1 MKTKVSIILVCL
13 IWMASSMYATVYNG
27 VCGNELSWR
36 LDTND
41 SIVVITGRGEMSNFQ
56 FDEDK
61 RPYVKSVV
69 FPEGITRISPR
80 SFEYCYNLQSVTLP
94 DNVMSIGFYAFR
106 KCTGLKEFHMG
117 KNVRTIELNAF
128 RDCTS
133 LQRLVL
139 SDSLE
144 TIGVHAFDGCGAITD
159 TVVFPESL
167 VSLGDNAFAGA
178 SGPNAV
184 AVWKARHCKSGAKPM
199 SHFTKVIFGEN
210 VEYIG
215 TYLFSNAPLDT
226 VVLPNGVDTIEQR
239 AFYKCSLKYIELP
252 QSLKYI
258 GYSAFDG
265 AASLTSLTVPE
276 NVSNIPST
284 MCYGCSSLKSVTLPE
299 GITTIENYA
308 FYQCKSLSNINI
320 PQSVQSIGDHA
331 FASCSSLISVSIP
344 EGITGISD
352 YAFASCSSL
361 TSVSIPAGITGI
373 SDYAFNLCISLKE
386 VHFPNSLTS
395 IGEGAFQDCA
405 IDSLD
410 FPASLVSIGEDAFSR
425 LLNLKEL
432 FIPDE
437 VRQIKSGAFEGCT
450 ALQKVTFGR
459 KVSMI
464 DTDAFKGDNRLT
476 ELTCNAVVPPLA
488 QSSTFSGVPD
498 TATLIVPSQSIEE
511 YAADEVWGR
520 FRIQQNQEPGHV
532 TTETT
537 ETAVNFTWPSVEGA
551 SYYTLIIWANEER
564 TEKICTLT
572 FNSMGQLIEIDFS
585 RHAPARRAMNTADT
599 FSFRYNGLD
608 ENTDYWFTMTASDEN
623 DTELFNASGSFATL
637 GANSPTNI
645 DDVQRDDVQC
655 TKFLRNG
662 QLYLMYQGRMY
673 DIQGNRIK

>member
-1 MKTKVSIILVCL
+1 MEKKNYFCL
-13 IWMASSMYATVYNG
+13 LFVAFLLLKGTCAYATVYSG
-27 VCGNELSWR
+27 VCGTELSWR

-69 FPEGITRISPR
+69 FPKGTTRISPR

-94 DNVMSIGFYAFR
+94 DSVQSIGFYAFR
-106 KCTGLKEFHMG
+106 ECTGLKEFHMG

-215 TYLFSNAPLDT
+215 SYLFCSAPLDT
-226 VVLPNGVDTIEQR
+226 VILPNGVDTIEHY

-258 GYSAFDG
+258 GEVAFYG
-265 AASLTSLTVPE
+265 AASLTSLIVPE
-276 NVSNIPST
+276 NVSNIPSS
-284 MCYGCSSLKSVTLPE
+284 MCSDCSSLKSVTLPE
-299 GITTIENYA
+299 GIKAIENYA
-308 FYQCKSLSNINI
+308 FYHCKSLSNINI
-320 PQSVQSIGDHA
+320 PQSVQSIGDLA
-331 FASCSSLISVSIP
+331 FAGCSSLTSVSIP

-352 YAFASCSSL
+352 CAFSL
-361 TSVSIPAGITGI
+361 C
-373 SDYAFNLCISLKE
+373 LSLKE
-386 VHFPNSLTS
+386 VHFPKSLTS

-405 IDSLD
+405 IDSLN
-410 FPASLVSIGEDAFSR
+410 FPASLVSIGENAFSR

-437 VRQIKSGAFEGCT
+437 VRQIKSGAFEGCR

-464 DTDAFKGDNRLT
+464 DTDAFKGNNRLT
-476 ELTCNAVVPPLA
+476 EITCNAVVPPLA

-511 YAADEVWGR
+511 YTADEVWGR
-520 FRIQQNQEPGHV
+520 FRIQQNQESGHV

-585 RHAPARRAMNTADT
+585 RHAPARRAMNTAAS
-599 FSFRYNGLD
+599 FSFRYNGLS
-608 ENTDYWFTMTASDEN
+608 EGTDYWFTITASDEN

-645 DDVQRDDVQC
+645 DEIQSDDVPC
-655 TKFLRNG
+655 TKVLRNG
-662 QLYLMYQGRMY
+662 QIIIRRNDAEYT
-673 DIQGNRIK
+673 IQGNQLK

>member
-13 IWMASSMYATVYNG
+13 TMMANSLYATVYNG

-94 DNVMSIGFYAFR
+94 DSVMSIGFYAFR

-144 TIGVHAFDGCGAITD
+144 TIGVHAFDGCSAITD

-184 AVWKARHCKSGAKPM
+184 AVWKARHCKSGGRPM

-239 AFYKCSLKYIELP
+239 AFYGCSLRHIELP

-258 GYSAFDG
+258 GPSAFDG
-265 AASLTSLTVPE
+265 ATSLASLTIPE

-299 GITTIENYA
+299 GIKAIENFA
-308 FYQCKSLSNINI
+308 FANCNSLSNINI
-320 PQSVQSIGDHA
+320 PQSVQSIGI
-331 FASCSSLISVSIP
+331 ASFDNCNTLTTVTIP

-352 YAFASCSSL
+352 FAFRQCS
-361 TSVSIPAGITGI
+361 
-373 SDYAFNLCISLKE
+373 SLKE
-386 VHFPNSLTS
+386 VHFPKSLTS

-410 FPASLVSIGEDAFSR
+410 FPASLLSIGKDAFSR

-437 VRQIKSGAFEGCT
+437 VRQIKTGAFEGCT
-450 ALQKVTFGR
+450 ALQNVTFGR

-476 ELTCNAVVPPLA
+476 EITCNAVVPPLA
-488 QSSTFSGVPD
+488 QSSAFSGVPD

-520 FRIQQNQEPGHV
+520 FRIQQNQGLDHV
-532 TTETT
+532 TAETT

-572 FNSMGQLIEIDFS
+572 FNSMGQLVEIDFS
-585 RHAPARRAMNTADT
+585 KHAPVRRAMNTAAS
-599 FSFRYNGLD
+599 FSFRYNGLS
-608 ENTDYWFTMTASDEN
+608 EGTDYWFTMTASDEN

-645 DDVQRDDVQC
+645 DDVHRDDAQC
-655 TKFLRNG
+655 TKVLRNG
-662 QLYLMYQGRMY
+662 QIIIRRCDAEYT
-673 DIQGNRIK
+673 IQGNQIK

>member
-13 IWMASSMYATVYNG
+13 TMMANSLYATVYNG

-69 FPEGITRISPR
+69 FPKGITRISPR

-94 DNVMSIGFYAFR
+94 DSVMSIGFYAFR

-144 TIGVHAFDGCGAITD
+144 TIGVHAFDGCSAITD

-184 AVWKARHCKSGAKPM
+184 AVWKARHCKSGARPM

-239 AFYKCSLKYIELP
+239 AFYGCSLKYIELP

-258 GYSAFDG
+258 GPSAFDG
-265 AASLTSLTVPE
+265 ATSLASLTIPE

-299 GITTIENYA
+299 GIKAIENFA
-308 FYQCKSLSNINI
+308 FANCNSLSNINI
-320 PQSVQSIGDHA
+320 PQSVQSIGI
-331 FASCSSLISVSIP
+331 ASFDNCNTLTTVTIP

-352 YAFASCSSL
+352 FAFRQCS
-361 TSVSIPAGITGI
+361 
-373 SDYAFNLCISLKE
+373 SLKE
-386 VHFPNSLTS
+386 VHFPKSLTS
-395 IGEGAFQDCA
+395 IGEGAFQNCA

-410 FPASLVSIGEDAFSR
+410 FPASLLSIGKDAFSR

-437 VRQIKSGAFEGCT
+437 VRQIKTGAFEGCT
-450 ALQKVTFGR
+450 ALQNVTFGR

-476 ELTCNAVVPPLA
+476 EITCNAVVPPLA

-520 FRIQQNQEPGHV
+520 FRIQQNQGLDHV
-532 TTETT
+532 TAETT

-572 FNSMGQLIEIDFS
+572 FNSMGQLVEIDFS
-585 RHAPARRAMNTADT
+585 KHAPVRRAMNTAAS

-662 QLYLMYQGRMY
+662 QIIIRRCDAEYT
-673 DIQGNRIK
+673 IQGNKIK

>member
-1 MKTKVSIILVCL
+1 MKKKNVFCLLFVAILLLKGTC
-13 IWMASSMYATVYNG
+13 MYATVYNG
-27 VCGNELSWR
+27 VCGTELSWR

-94 DNVMSIGFYAFR
+94 DSVMSIGFYAFR

-117 KNVRTIELNAF
+117 KNVRTVELNAF
-128 RDCTS
+128 LDCTS
-133 LQRLVL
+133 LQHLVL

-144 TIGVHAFDGCGAITD
+144 TIGVHAFDGCSAITD

-184 AVWKARHCKSGAKPM
+184 AVWKAKHCISGAKPM
-199 SHFTKVIFGEN
+199 SHFTKVVFGVN

-215 TYLFSNAPLDT
+215 SHLFCSAPLDT
-226 VVLPNGVDTIEQR
+226 VVLPNGVDTIEHR
-239 AFYKCSLKYIELP
+239 AFYGCSLRYIELP

-258 GYSAFDG
+258 GPSAFDG
-265 AASLTSLTVPE
+265 ATSLTSLTVPE
-276 NVSNIPST
+276 NMSNIPNAL
-284 MCYGCSSLKSVTLPE
+284 CYGCSSLKSVTLPE
-299 GITTIENYA
+299 GIEAIENYA
-308 FYQCKSLSNINI
+308 FANCKSLSNINI
-320 PQSVQSIGDHA
+320 PQSVQSIGGNA
-331 FASCSSLISVSIP
+331 FSDCSSLTSISIP
-344 EGITGISD
+344 EGITRISGF
-352 YAFASCSSL
+352 AFSLCS
-361 TSVSIPAGITGI
+361 
-373 SDYAFNLCISLKE
+373 SLKE
-386 VHFPNSLTS
+386 VHFPKSLTS
-395 IGEGAFQDCA
+395 IEERAFQGCA
-405 IDSLD
+405 MDSLD

-476 ELTCNAVVPPLA
+476 EITCNAVVPPLA

-520 FRIQQNQEPGHV
+520 FRIQQNQGLDHV

-572 FNSMGQLIEIDFS
+572 FNSMGQLVEIDFS
-585 RHAPARRAMNTADT
+585 KHAPARRAMNTAAS
-599 FSFRYNGLD
+599 FSFRYNGLS
-608 ENTDYWFTMTASDEN
+608 EGTDYWFTITASDAN
-623 DTELFNASGSFATL
+623 DTELFYASGSFATL
-637 GANSPTNI
+637 GANTPTGI
-645 DDVQRDDVQC
+645 DDVQRDDAQC
-655 TKFLRNG
+655 TKVLRDG
-662 QLYLMYQGRMY
+662 QIYLIYEGRMY
-673 DIQGNRIK
+673 DIQGNHLK

>member
-69 FPEGITRISPR
+69 FPKGITRISPR

-94 DNVMSIGFYAFR
+94 DSVMSIGFYAFR

-144 TIGVHAFDGCGAITD
+144 TIGVHAFDGCSAITD

-184 AVWKARHCKSGAKPM
+184 AVWKARHCKSGGRPM

-239 AFYKCSLKYIELP
+239 AFYGCSLKYIELP

-258 GYSAFDG
+258 GPSAFDG
-265 AASLTSLTVPE
+265 ATSLASLTIPE

-299 GITTIENYA
+299 GIKAIENFA
-308 FYQCKSLSNINI
+308 FANCNSLSNINI
-320 PQSVQSIGDHA
+320 PQSVQSIGI
-331 FASCSSLISVSIP
+331 ASFDNCNTLTTVTIP

-352 YAFASCSSL
+352 FAFRQCS
-361 TSVSIPAGITGI
+361 
-373 SDYAFNLCISLKE
+373 SLKE
-386 VHFPNSLTS
+386 VHFPKSLTS

-410 FPASLVSIGEDAFSR
+410 FPASLLSIGKDAFSR

-437 VRQIKSGAFEGCT
+437 VRQIKTGAFEGCT
-450 ALQKVTFGR
+450 ALQNVTFGR

-476 ELTCNAVVPPLA
+476 EITCNAVVPPLA

-520 FRIQQNQEPGHV
+520 FRIQQNQGLDHV
-532 TTETT
+532 TAETT

-572 FNSMGQLIEIDFS
+572 FNSMGQLVEIDFS
-585 RHAPARRAMNTADT
+585 KHAPVRRAMNTAGT

-637 GANSPTNI
+637 GANTPTGI

-655 TKFLRNG
+655 IKVLRNG
-662 QLYLMYQGRMY
+662 QIIIRRCDAEYT
-673 DIQGNRIK
+673 IQGNQLK

>member
-13 IWMASSMYATVYNG
+13 TMMASSMYATVYNG

-69 FPEGITRISPR
+69 FPKGITRISPR

-94 DNVMSIGFYAFR
+94 DSVMSIGFYAFR

-144 TIGVHAFDGCGAITD
+144 TIGVHAFDGCSAITD

-184 AVWKARHCKSGAKPM
+184 AVWKARHCKSGARPM

-215 TYLFSNAPLDT
+215 SYLFSNAPLDT

-239 AFYKCSLKYIELP
+239 AFYGCSLRHIELP

-258 GYSAFDG
+258 GPSAFDG

-284 MCYGCSSLKSVTLPE
+284 MCYGCSSLRSVTLPE
-299 GITTIENYA
+299 GIKAIENFA
-308 FYQCKSLSNINI
+308 FSNCNSLLNINI
-320 PQSVQSIGDHA
+320 PQSMQSIGSAA
-331 FASCSSLISVSIP
+331 FDNCRSLTSVTIP

-352 YAFASCSSL
+352 FAFRQCS
-361 TSVSIPAGITGI
+361 
-373 SDYAFNLCISLKE
+373 SLKE
-386 VHFPNSLTS
+386 VYFPKSLTS

-437 VRQIKSGAFEGCT
+437 VRQIKTGAFEGCT
-450 ALQKVTFGR
+450 ALQNVTFGR

-476 ELTCNAVVPPLA
+476 EITCNAVVPPLA

-520 FRIQQNQEPGHV
+520 FRIQQNQGLDHV
-532 TTETT
+532 TAETT

-572 FNSMGQLIEIDFS
+572 FNSMGQLVEIDFS
-585 RHAPARRAMNTADT
+585 KHAPVRRAMNTAAS
-599 FSFRYNGLD
+599 FSFRYNGLS
-608 ENTDYWFTMTASDEN
+608 EGTDYWFTMTASDEN

-645 DDVQRDDVQC
+645 DDVHRDDVQC
-655 TKFLRNG
+655 IKVLRNG
-662 QLYLMYQGRMY
+662 QIIIRRGDAEYS
-673 DIQGNRIK
+673 IQGNQLK

>member
-1 MKTKVSIILVCL
+1 MEKINQICLLLVAFLLLKGTC
-13 IWMASSMYATVYNG
+13 AYATVYTG

-69 FPEGITRISPR
+69 FPKGITRISPR
-80 SFEYCYNLQSVTLP
+80 LFEYCYNLQSVTLP
-94 DNVMSIGFYAFR
+94 DSVMSIGFYAFR
-106 KCTGLKEFHMG
+106 ECTGLKEFHMG

-144 TIGVHAFDGCGAITD
+144 TIGVHAFDGCSAITD

-215 TYLFSNAPLDT
+215 SYLFCSAPLDT
-226 VVLPNGVDTIEQR
+226 VILPNGVDTIEHY

-258 GYSAFDG
+258 GSVAFYG
-265 AASLTSLTVPE
+265 AASLTSLIVPE
-276 NVSNIPST
+276 NVSNIPSS
-284 MCYGCSSLKSVTLPE
+284 MCSECSSLRSVTLPE

-308 FYQCKSLSNINI
+308 FANCNSLSNINI
-320 PQSVQSIGDHA
+320 PQSVQSIGDLA
-331 FASCSSLISVSIP
+331 FAGCSSLTSVSIP

-352 YAFASCSSL
+352 YAFSL
-361 TSVSIPAGITGI
+361 C
-373 SDYAFNLCISLKE
+373 LSLRE

-476 ELTCNAVVPPLA
+476 EITCNAVVPPLA

-520 FRIQQNQEPGHV
+520 FRIQQNQGHDHV
-532 TTETT
+532 TAETT

-551 SYYTLIIWANEER
+551 TYYTLIIWANEER

-572 FNSMGQLIEIDFS
+572 FNSMGQLVEIDFS
-585 RHAPARRAMNTADT
+585 KHAPVRRAMNTAAS
-599 FSFRYNGLD
+599 FSFRYNGLS
-608 ENTDYWFTMTASDEN
+608 EGTDYWFTMTASDAN
-623 DTELFNASGSFATL
+623 NTELFNASGSFATL
-637 GANSPTNI
+637 GANMPTGI
-645 DDVQRDDVQC
+645 DDVQGDKVQC
-655 TKFLRNG
+655 TKVLRNG
-662 QLYLMYQGRMY
+662 QIYLIYEGRMY
-673 DIQGNRIK
+673 DVQGNRIK

>member
-1 MKTKVSIILVCL
+1 MKTKHHFLTIVLNLFFALVLRCTC
-13 IWMASSMYATVYNG
+13 MYATVYNG
-27 VCGNELSWR
+27 VCGTELSWR

-56 FDEDK
+56 FDGDK

-94 DNVMSIGFYAFR
+94 DSVMSIGFYAFR

-128 RDCTS
+128 RDCNS

-144 TIGVHAFDGCGAITD
+144 TIGVHAFDGCSAITD

-184 AVWKARHCKSGAKPM
+184 AMWKAKHCISGARPM

-215 TYLFSNAPLDT
+215 SYLFCNAPLDT
-226 VVLPNGVDTIEQR
+226 VILPNSVDTIEQR
-239 AFYKCSLKYIELP
+239 AFNGCSLKHIELP

-258 GYSAFDG
+258 GPSAFDG
-265 AASLTSLTVPE
+265 AASLTSLAVPE
-276 NVSNIPST
+276 NVSNIPSF
-284 MCYGCSSLKSVTLPE
+284 MCYECSSLKSVTLPE
-299 GITTIENYA
+299 GITTIENFA
-308 FYQCKSLSNINI
+308 FYNCKSLSNINI
-320 PQSVQSIGDHA
+320 PQSVQSIGDYA
-331 FASCSSLISVSIP
+331 FDNCRSLTSVTIP

-352 YAFASCSSL
+352 FAFRQCS
-361 TSVSIPAGITGI
+361 
-373 SDYAFNLCISLKE
+373 SLKE
-386 VHFPNSLTS
+386 VYFPKSLTS
-395 IGEGAFQDCA
+395 IGKGAFQDCA

-410 FPASLVSIGEDAFSR
+410 FPASLVSIGEYAFLR

-437 VRQIKSGAFEGCT
+437 VRQIKSRAFEGCT

-476 ELTCNAVVPPLA
+476 EITCNAVVPPLA
-488 QSSTFSGVPD
+488 QSSAFSGVPD
-498 TATLIVPSQSIEE
+498 TAILIVPSQSIEE
-511 YAADEVWGR
+511 YTADEVWGR

-572 FNSMGQLIEIDFS
+572 FNSMGQLVEIDFS
-585 RHAPARRAMNTADT
+585 RHAPARRAMNTTGT

-608 ENTDYWFTMTASDEN
+608 ENTDYWFTMTASDAN
-623 DTELFNASGSFATL
+623 NTELFYASGSFATL
-637 GANSPTNI
+637 GANTPTDI
-645 DDVQRDDVQC
+645 DEIQSDDIPC
-655 TKFLRNG
+655 TKVLRNG
-662 QLYLMYQGRMY
+662 QIIIRRGDAEYS
-673 DIQGNRIK
+673 IQGNQLK

>member
-1 MKTKVSIILVCL
+1 MEKKNCFCL
-13 IWMASSMYATVYNG
+13 LFVAFLLLKGTCMYATVYNG

-69 FPEGITRISPR
+69 FPKGITRISPR

-94 DNVMSIGFYAFR
+94 DSVMSIGFYAFR
-106 KCTGLKEFHMG
+106 ECTGLKEFHMG

-144 TIGVHAFDGCGAITD
+144 TIGVHAFDGCSAITD

-215 TYLFSNAPLDT
+215 SYLFCSAPLDT
-226 VVLPNGVDTIEQR
+226 VILPNGVDTIEHY

-258 GYSAFDG
+258 GSVAFYG
-265 AASLTSLTVPE
+265 AASLTSLIVPE
-276 NVSNIPST
+276 NVSNIPSS
-284 MCYGCSSLKSVTLPE
+284 MCSECSSLKSVTLPE
-299 GITTIENYA
+299 GIKAIENYA
-308 FYQCKSLSNINI
+308 FYHCKSLSNINI
-320 PQSVQSIGDHA
+320 PQSVQSIGD
-331 FASCSSLISVSIP
+331 L
-344 EGITGISD
+344 
-352 YAFASCSSL
+352 AFASCSSL
-361 TSVSIPAGITGI
+361 TSVSIPEGITGI
-373 SDYAFNLCISLKE
+373 SDCAFSLCLSLRA
-386 VHFPNSLTS
+386 VHFPKSLTS

-410 FPASLVSIGEDAFSR
+410 FPASLVSIGENAFSR

-476 ELTCNAVVPPLA
+476 EITCNAVVPPLA
-488 QSSTFSGVPD
+488 QSSAFSGVPD
-498 TATLIVPSQSIEE
+498 TAILIVPSQSIEE
-511 YAADEVWGR
+511 YTADEVWGR
-520 FRIQQNQEPGHV
+520 FRIQQNQGLDHV

-551 SYYTLIIWANEER
+551 SYYTLIIWVNEER

-572 FNSMGQLIEIDFS
+572 FNSMGQLVEIDFS
-585 RHAPARRAMNTADT
+585 KHAPVRRAKNTTST
-599 FSFRYNGLD
+599 FSFRYNGLS
-608 ENTDYWFTMTASDEN
+608 EGTDYWFTMTASDAN
-623 DTELFNASGSFATL
+623 NTELFYASGSFATL
-637 GANSPTNI
+637 GANTPTGI
-645 DDVQRDDVQC
+645 DDVQRDDAQC
-655 TKFLRNG
+655 TKVLRNG
-662 QLYLMYQGRMY
+662 QIIIRRGDAEYS
-673 DIQGNRIK
+673 IQGYQLK

>member
-1 MKTKVSIILVCL
+1 MEKINQICL
-13 IWMASSMYATVYNG
+13 LFVAFLLLKGTCAYATVYNG

-69 FPEGITRISPR
+69 FPKGITRISPR

-94 DNVMSIGFYAFR
+94 DSVMSIGFYAFR

-144 TIGVHAFDGCGAITD
+144 TIGVHAFDGCSAITD

-184 AVWKARHCKSGAKPM
+184 AVWKARHCKSGARPM
-199 SHFTKVIFGEN
+199 SHFTKVLFGEN

-239 AFYKCSLKYIELP
+239 AFYGCSLRHIELP

-258 GYSAFDG
+258 GPSAFDG
-265 AASLTSLTVPE
+265 ATSLASLTIPE

-299 GITTIENYA
+299 GIKAIENFA
-308 FYQCKSLSNINI
+308 FANCNSLSNINI
-320 PQSVQSIGDHA
+320 PQSVQSIGI
-331 FASCSSLISVSIP
+331 ASFDNCNTLTTVTIP

-352 YAFASCSSL
+352 FAFRQCS
-361 TSVSIPAGITGI
+361 
-373 SDYAFNLCISLKE
+373 SLKE
-386 VHFPNSLTS
+386 VHFPKSLTS

-410 FPASLVSIGEDAFSR
+410 FPASLLSIGEDAFSR

-437 VRQIKSGAFEGCT
+437 VRQIKTGAFEGCT
-450 ALQKVTFGR
+450 ALQKVQFGR

-476 ELTCNAVVPPLA
+476 EITCNAVVPPLA
-488 QSSTFSGVPD
+488 QSSAFSGVPD
-498 TATLIVPSQSIEE
+498 TAILIVPSQSIEE
-511 YAADEVWGR
+511 YTADEVWGR
-520 FRIQQNQEPGHV
+520 FRIQQNQGLDHV

-551 SYYTLIIWANEER
+551 TYYTLIIWANEER

-572 FNSMGQLIEIDFS
+572 FNSMGQLVEIDFS
-585 RHAPARRAMNTADT
+585 KHAPVRRAMNTAAS
-599 FSFRYNGLD
+599 FSFRYNGLS
-608 ENTDYWFTMTASDEN
+608 EGTDYWFTMTASDEN
-623 DTELFNASGSFATL
+623 DIELFNASGSFATL
-637 GANSPTNI
+637 GANTPTNI

-655 TKFLRNG
+655 TKVLRNG
-662 QLYLMYQGRMY
+662 HIYLMYEGRMY

>member
-1 MKTKVSIILVCL
+1 MKTKHHFLTIVLNLFFALVLRCTC
-13 IWMASSMYATVYNG
+13 MYATVYNG
-27 VCGNELSWR
+27 VCGTELSWR

-56 FDEDK
+56 FGEDK

-94 DNVMSIGFYAFR
+94 DSVMSIGFYAFR

-128 RDCTS
+128 RDCNS

-144 TIGVHAFDGCGAITD
+144 TIGVHAFDGCSAISD

-184 AVWKARHCKSGAKPM
+184 AMWKAKHCISGARPM

-215 TYLFSNAPLDT
+215 SYLFCNAPLDT
-226 VVLPNGVDTIEQR
+226 VILPNSVDTIEQR
-239 AFYKCSLKYIELP
+239 AFNGCSLKHIELP

-258 GYSAFDG
+258 GPSAFDR
-265 AASLTSLTVPE
+265 AASLTSLIVPE
-276 NVSNIPST
+276 NVSNIPSF
-284 MCYGCSSLKSVTLPE
+284 MCYECSSLKSVTLPE
-299 GITTIENYA
+299 GITTIENFA
-308 FYQCKSLSNINI
+308 FYNCKSLSNINI
-320 PQSVQSIGDHA
+320 PQSVQSIGEDA
-331 FASCSSLISVSIP
+331 FDNCRSLTSVTIP

-352 YAFASCSSL
+352 FAFRQCS
-361 TSVSIPAGITGI
+361 
-373 SDYAFNLCISLKE
+373 SLKE
-386 VHFPNSLTS
+386 VHFPKSLTS
-395 IGEGAFQDCA
+395 IGKGAFQDCA

-410 FPASLVSIGEDAFSR
+410 FPASLVSIGENAFLR

-437 VRQIKSGAFEGCT
+437 VRQIKSRAFEGCT

-476 ELTCNAVVPPLA
+476 EITCNAVVPPLA
-488 QSSTFSGVPD
+488 QSSAFSGVPD
-498 TATLIVPSQSIEE
+498 TAILIVPSQSIEE
-511 YAADEVWGR
+511 YTADEVWGR
-520 FRIQQNQEPGHV
+520 FRIQQNQGLDHV

-537 ETAVNFTWPSVEGA
+537 ETAVNFTWPAVEGA

-572 FNSMGQLIEIDFS
+572 FNSMGQLVEIDFS
-585 RHAPARRAMNTADT
+585 KHAPVRRAMNTAAS
-599 FSFRYNGLD
+599 FSFRYNGLS
-608 ENTDYWFTMTASDEN
+608 EGTDYWFTMTASDEN

-637 GANSPTNI
+637 GANTPTDI
-645 DDVQRDDVQC
+645 DEIQSDDIPC
-655 TKFLRNG
+655 TKVLRNG
-662 QLYLMYQGRMY
+662 QIIIRRGDAEYS
-673 DIQGNRIK
+673 IQGNQLK

>member
-69 FPEGITRISPR
+69 FPKGITRISPR

-94 DNVMSIGFYAFR
+94 DSVMSIGFYAFR

-144 TIGVHAFDGCGAITD
+144 TIGVHAFDGCSAITD

-184 AVWKARHCKSGAKPM
+184 AVWKARHCKSGGRPM

-239 AFYKCSLKYIELP
+239 AFYGCSLRHIELP

-258 GYSAFDG
+258 GPSAFDG
-265 AASLTSLTVPE
+265 ATSLASLTIPE
-276 NVSNIPST
+276 NVSNIPSS
-284 MCYGCSSLKSVTLPE
+284 MCSDCSSLKSVTLPE
-299 GITTIENYA
+299 GIKAIENFA
-308 FYQCKSLSNINI
+308 FANCNSLSNINI
-320 PQSVQSIGDHA
+320 PQSVQSIGI
-331 FASCSSLISVSIP
+331 ASFDNCNTLTTVTIP

-352 YAFASCSSL
+352 FAFRQCSL
-361 TSVSIPAGITGI
+361 
-373 SDYAFNLCISLKE
+373 LKE
-386 VHFPNSLTS
+386 VHFPKSLTS

-410 FPASLVSIGEDAFSR
+410 FPASLLSIGEDAFSR

-437 VRQIKSGAFEGCT
+437 VRQIKTGAFEGCT
-450 ALQKVTFGR
+450 ALQNVTFGR

-476 ELTCNAVVPPLA
+476 EITCNAVVPPLA

-511 YAADEVWGR
+511 YTADEVWGR
-520 FRIQQNQEPGHV
+520 FRIQQNQGLDHV

-537 ETAVNFTWPSVEGA
+537 ETAVNFTWPAVEGA

-572 FNSMGQLIEIDFS
+572 FNSMGQLVEIDFS
-585 RHAPARRAMNTADT
+585 KHAPVRRAMNTAAS
-599 FSFRYNGLD
+599 FSFRYNGLS
-608 ENTDYWFTMTASDEN
+608 EGTDYWFTMTASDEN

-655 TKFLRNG
+655 TKVLRNG
-662 QLYLMYQGRMY
+662 QIIIRRGDAEYT
-673 DIQGNRIK
+673 IQGNQIK

>member
-1 MKTKVSIILVCL
+1 MKTKVCIILVCL

-27 VCGNELSWR
+27 VCGTELSWR

-61 RPYVKSVV
+61 RPYVKNVV

-94 DNVMSIGFYAFR
+94 DSVMSIGFYAFR

-144 TIGVHAFDGCGAITD
+144 TIGVHAFDGCSAITD

-184 AVWKARHCKSGAKPM
+184 AVWKARHSKSGARPM

-215 TYLFSNAPLDT
+215 SYLFCNAPLDT
-226 VVLPNGVDTIEQR
+226 VILPNSVDTIEQR
-239 AFYKCSLKYIELP
+239 AFNGCSLKHIELP

-258 GYSAFDG
+258 GPSAFDR
-265 AASLTSLTVPE
+265 AASLTSLIVPE
-276 NVSNIPST
+276 NVSNIPSF
-284 MCYGCSSLKSVTLPE
+284 MCYECSSLKSVTLPE
-299 GITTIENYA
+299 GIKAIENFA
-308 FYQCKSLSNINI
+308 FYNCKSLSNINI
-320 PQSVQSIGDHA
+320 PQSVQSIGEDA
-331 FASCSSLISVSIP
+331 FAR
-344 EGITGISD
+344 
-352 YAFASCSSL
+352 CSSL
-361 TSVSIPAGITGI
+361 TSVSIPEGITSI
-373 SDYAFNLCISLKE
+373 SDFAFSLCLSLKE
-386 VHFPNSLTS
+386 VHFPKSLTS
-395 IGEGAFQDCA
+395 IGKGAFQDCA

-410 FPASLVSIGEDAFSR
+410 FPASLVSIGEYAFLR

-437 VRQIKSGAFEGCT
+437 VRQIKSRAFEGCT
-450 ALQKVTFGR
+450 AVQKVTFGR

-464 DTDAFKGDNRLT
+464 DSDAFKGDNRLT
-476 ELTCNAVVPPLA
+476 EITCNAVVPPLA
-488 QSSTFSGVPD
+488 QSSAFSGVPD
-498 TATLIVPSQSIEE
+498 TAILIVPSQSIEE
-511 YAADEVWGR
+511 YTADEVWGR
-520 FRIQQNQEPGHV
+520 FRIQQNQGLDHV

-572 FNSMGQLIEIDFS
+572 FNSMGQLVEIDFS
-585 RHAPARRAMNTADT
+585 KHAPVRRAMNTAGT

-608 ENTDYWFTMTASDEN
+608 ENTDYWFTMTASDAN
-623 DTELFNASGSFATL
+623 DTELFYASGSFATL
-637 GANSPTNI
+637 GSNMPTAIEEISDETGTFEGSNGKI
-645 DDVQRDDVQC
+645 LRD
-655 TKFLRNG
+655 G
-662 QLYLMYQGRMY
+662 QIYLMYNGRMY
-673 DIQGNRIK
+673 DVQGNRIK

>member
-1 MKTKVSIILVCL
+1 MEKKNQICL
-13 IWMASSMYATVYNG
+13 LFVAFLLLKGTCMYAMVYNG
-27 VCGNELSWR
+27 VCGTELSWR

-69 FPEGITRISPR
+69 FPKGITRISPR

-94 DNVMSIGFYAFR
+94 DSVMSIGFYAFR

-144 TIGVHAFDGCGAITD
+144 TIGVHAFDGCSAITD

-184 AVWKARHCKSGAKPM
+184 AVWKARHSKSGARPM

-215 TYLFSNAPLDT
+215 SYLFCNAPLDT
-226 VVLPNGVDTIEQR
+226 VILPNSVDTIEQR
-239 AFYKCSLKYIELP
+239 AFNGCSLKHIELP

-258 GYSAFDG
+258 GPSAFDR
-265 AASLTSLTVPE
+265 AASLTSLIVPE
-276 NVSNIPST
+276 NVSNIPSF
-284 MCYGCSSLKSVTLPE
+284 MCYECSSLKSVTLPE
-299 GITTIENYA
+299 GIKAIENFA
-308 FYQCKSLSNINI
+308 FYNCKSLSNINI
-320 PQSVQSIGDHA
+320 PQSVQSIGEDA
-331 FASCSSLISVSIP
+331 FAR
-344 EGITGISD
+344 
-352 YAFASCSSL
+352 CSSL
-361 TSVSIPAGITGI
+361 TSVSIPEGITSI
-373 SDYAFNLCISLKE
+373 SDFAFSLCLSLKE
-386 VHFPNSLTS
+386 VHFPKSLTS
-395 IGEGAFQDCA
+395 IGKGAFQDCA

-410 FPASLVSIGEDAFSR
+410 FPASLVSIGENAFSR

-450 ALQKVTFGR
+450 SLQKVQFGR

-476 ELTCNAVVPPLA
+476 EITCNAVVPPLA

-520 FRIQQNQEPGHV
+520 FRIQQNQGLDHV
-532 TTETT
+532 TAETT

-572 FNSMGQLIEIDFS
+572 FNSMGQLVEIDFS
-585 RHAPARRAMNTADT
+585 KHAPVRRAMNTAAS
-599 FSFRYNGLD
+599 FSFRYNGLS
-608 ENTDYWFTMTASDEN
+608 EGTDYWFTMTASDEN

-637 GANSPTNI
+637 GANTPTGI

-655 TKFLRNG
+655 TKVLRNG
-662 QLYLMYQGRMY
+662 QIIIRRGDAEYA
-673 DIQGNRIK
+673 IQGNKIK

>member
-1 MKTKVSIILVCL
+1 MEKKNYFCL
-13 IWMASSMYATVYNG
+13 LFVAFLLLKGTCVYATVYSG
-27 VCGNELSWR
+27 VCGTELSWR

-69 FPEGITRISPR
+69 FPKGITRISPR

-94 DNVMSIGFYAFR
+94 DSVMSIGFYAFR

-144 TIGVHAFDGCGAITD
+144 TIGVHAFDGCDAITD

-184 AVWKARHCKSGAKPM
+184 AVWKAKHCISGAKPM

-215 TYLFSNAPLDT
+215 SYLFCSAPLDT
-226 VVLPNGVDTIEQR
+226 VILPNGVDTIEHY

-258 GYSAFDG
+258 GEVAFYG
-265 AASLTSLTVPE
+265 AASLTSLIVPE
-276 NVSNIPST
+276 NVSNIPSS
-284 MCYGCSSLKSVTLPE
+284 MCSDCSSLKSVTLPE
-299 GITTIENYA
+299 GIKAIENYA
-308 FYQCKSLSNINI
+308 FYHCKSLSNINI

-331 FASCSSLISVSIP
+331 FASCSSLTSVSIP

-352 YAFASCSSL
+352 CAFSL
-361 TSVSIPAGITGI
+361 C
-373 SDYAFNLCISLKE
+373 LSLRE
-386 VHFPNSLTS
+386 VHFPKSLTS

-410 FPASLVSIGEDAFSR
+410 FPASLVSIGENAFSR

-464 DTDAFKGDNRLT
+464 DTDAFKGNNRLT
-476 ELTCNAVVPPLA
+476 EITCNAVVPPLA
-488 QSSTFSGVPD
+488 QSSAFSGVPD

-511 YAADEVWGR
+511 YTADEVWGR

-572 FNSMGQLIEIDFS
+572 FNSMGQLVEIDFS
-585 RHAPARRAMNTADT
+585 KHAPARRAKNTT
-599 FSFRYNGLD
+599 GSFSFRYNGLD
-608 ENTDYWFTMTASDEN
+608 ENTDYWFTMTASDAN
-623 DTELFNASGSFATL
+623 DTELFYASGSFATL
-637 GANSPTNI
+637 GANMPTAIEEIPDETGTFEGSNGKI
-645 DDVQRDDVQC
+645 LRD
-655 TKFLRNG
+655 G
-662 QLYLMYQGRMY
+662 HIYLMYEGRMY
-673 DIQGNRIK
+673 DVQGNRIK

>member
-13 IWMASSMYATVYNG
+13 TMMANSAYATVYNG

-56 FDEDK
+56 FDEEI
-61 RPYVKSVV
+61 RPYVKNVV
-69 FPEGITRISPR
+69 FPKGITRISPR

-94 DNVMSIGFYAFR
+94 DSVMSIGFYAFR

-144 TIGVHAFDGCGAITD
+144 TVGIHAFDGCSAITD

-226 VVLPNGVDTIEQR
+226 VVLPNGVDTIGQR
-239 AFYKCSLKYIELP
+239 AFYGCSLRHIELP

-258 GYSAFDG
+258 GPSAFDG
-265 AASLTSLTVPE
+265 ATSLASLTIPE

-284 MCYGCSSLKSVTLPE
+284 MCYGCSSLRSVTLPE
-299 GITTIENYA
+299 GIKAIENFA
-308 FYQCKSLSNINI
+308 FSNCNSLLNINI
-320 PQSVQSIGDHA
+320 PQSMQSIGSAA
-331 FASCSSLISVSIP
+331 FDNCRSLTSVTIP

-352 YAFASCSSL
+352 FAFHQCLSL
-361 TSVSIPAGITGI
+361 E
-373 SDYAFNLCISLKE
+373 E

-410 FPASLVSIGEDAFSR
+410 FPASLVSIGKNAFSR

-450 ALQKVTFGR
+450 ALQKVQFGR

-464 DTDAFKGDNRLT
+464 DTDAFKGNNRLT
-476 ELTCNAVVPPLA
+476 EITCNAVVPPLA
-488 QSSTFSGVPD
+488 QSSAFSGVPD

-511 YAADEVWGR
+511 YTADEVWGR

-608 ENTDYWFTMTASDEN
+608 ENTDYWFTITASDEN

-637 GANSPTNI
+637 GANSATNI
-645 DDVQRDDVQC
+645 DDVQRDDVPC
-655 TKFLRNG
+655 TKVLRNG
-662 QLYLMYQGRMY
+662 QIIIRRNDAEYS
-673 DIQGNRIK
+673 IQGNQLK

>member
-1 MKTKVSIILVCL
+1 MKKKNVFYLLFVAFLLLKGTC
-13 IWMASSMYATVYNG
+13 MYATVYNG

-69 FPEGITRISPR
+69 FPKGITRISPR

-94 DNVMSIGFYAFR
+94 DSVMSIGFYAFR
-106 KCTGLKEFHMG
+106 ECTGLKEFHMG

-144 TIGVHAFDGCGAITD
+144 TIGVHAFDGCSAITD

-215 TYLFSNAPLDT
+215 SYLFCSAPLDT
-226 VVLPNGVDTIEQR
+226 VILPNGVDTIEHY

-258 GYSAFDG
+258 GSVAFYG
-265 AASLTSLTVPE
+265 AASLTSLIVPE
-276 NVSNIPST
+276 NVSNIPSS
-284 MCYGCSSLKSVTLPE
+284 MCSECSSLKSVTLPE
-299 GITTIENYA
+299 GIKAIENYA
-308 FYQCKSLSNINI
+308 FYHCKSLSNINI
-320 PQSVQSIGDHA
+320 PQSVQSIGD
-331 FASCSSLISVSIP
+331 L
-344 EGITGISD
+344 
-352 YAFASCSSL
+352 AFASCSSL
-361 TSVSIPAGITGI
+361 TSVSIPEGITGI
-373 SDYAFNLCISLKE
+373 SDCAFSLCLSLRE
-386 VHFPNSLTS
+386 VHFPKSLTS

-410 FPASLVSIGEDAFSR
+410 FPASLVSIGENAFSR

-476 ELTCNAVVPPLA
+476 EITCNAVVPPLA
-488 QSSTFSGVPD
+488 QSSAFSGVPD
-498 TATLIVPSQSIEE
+498 TAILIVPSQSIEE
-511 YAADEVWGR
+511 YTADEVWGR
-520 FRIQQNQEPGHV
+520 FRIQQNQGLDHV

-551 SYYTLIIWANEER
+551 SYYTLIIWVNEER

-572 FNSMGQLIEIDFS
+572 FNSMGQLVEIDFS
-585 RHAPARRAMNTADT
+585 KHAPARRAKNTTGT
-599 FSFRYNGLD
+599 FSFRYNGLS
-608 ENTDYWFTMTASDEN
+608 EGTDYWFTITASDAN
-623 DTELFNASGSFATL
+623 DTELFYASGSFATL
-637 GANSPTNI
+637 GANTPTGI
-645 DDVQRDDVQC
+645 DDVQRDDAQC
-655 TKFLRNG
+655 TKVLRDG
-662 QLYLMYQGRMY
+662 QLVIIRDGAMYNAEGKR
-673 DIQGNRIK
+673 IQ

>member
-1 MKTKVSIILVCL
+1 MQIMKKKNYFCL
-13 IWMASSMYATVYNG
+13 LFVAFLLLKGTCMYATVYNG

-69 FPEGITRISPR
+69 FPKGITRISPR

-94 DNVMSIGFYAFR
+94 DSVMSIGFYAFR
-106 KCTGLKEFHMG
+106 ECTGLKEFHMG

-144 TIGVHAFDGCGAITD
+144 TIGVHAFDGCSAITD

-184 AVWKARHCKSGAKPM
+184 AVWKARHCKSGARPM

-215 TYLFSNAPLDT
+215 SYLFCNAPLDT
-226 VVLPNGVDTIEQR
+226 VILPNGVDTIEHY

-258 GYSAFDG
+258 GSVAFYG
-265 AASLTSLTVPE
+265 AASLTSLIVPE
-276 NVSNIPST
+276 NVSNIPSS
-284 MCYGCSSLKSVTLPE
+284 MCSECSSLKSVTLPE
-299 GITTIENYA
+299 GIKAIENYA
-308 FYQCKSLSNINI
+308 FYHCKSLSNINI
-320 PQSVQSIGDHA
+320 PQSVQSIGD
-331 FASCSSLISVSIP
+331 L
-344 EGITGISD
+344 
-352 YAFASCSSL
+352 AFASCSSL
-361 TSVSIPAGITGI
+361 TSVSIPEGITGI
-373 SDYAFNLCISLKE
+373 SDCAFSLCLSLRE
-386 VHFPNSLTS
+386 VHFPKSLTS

-410 FPASLVSIGEDAFSR
+410 FPASLVSIGENAFSR

-437 VRQIKSGAFEGCT
+437 VRQIKSRAFEGCT
-450 ALQKVTFGR
+450 ALQKVQFGR

-476 ELTCNAVVPPLA
+476 EITCNAVVPPLA
-488 QSSTFSGVPD
+488 QSSAFSGVPD
-498 TATLIVPSQSIEE
+498 TAILIVPSQSIEE
-511 YAADEVWGR
+511 YTADEVWGR

-572 FNSMGQLIEIDFS
+572 FNSMGQLVEIDFS
-585 RHAPARRAMNTADT
+585 KHAPARRAKNITGT
-599 FSFRYNGLD
+599 FSFRYNGLS
-608 ENTDYWFTMTASDEN
+608 EGTDYWFTITASDAN
-623 DTELFNASGSFATL
+623 DTELFYASGSFATL
-637 GANSPTNI
+637 GANTPTGI
-645 DDVQRDDVQC
+645 DDVQRDDAQC
-655 TKFLRNG
+655 TKVLRNG
-662 QLYLMYQGRMY
+662 QIIIRRGDAEYS
-673 DIQGNRIK
+673 IQGNQLK

>member
-1 MKTKVSIILVCL
+1 MQIMEKKNCFCL
-13 IWMASSMYATVYNG
+13 LFVAFLLLKGTCACATVYTG
-27 VCGNELSWR
+27 VCGNELSWK

-69 FPEGITRISPR
+69 FPKGITRISPR

-94 DNVMSIGFYAFR
+94 DSVMSIGFYAFR

-144 TIGVHAFDGCGAITD
+144 TIGVHAFDGCSAITD

-184 AVWKARHCKSGAKPM
+184 AVWKARHCKSGARPM

-239 AFYKCSLKYIELP
+239 AFYGCSLRYIELP

-265 AASLTSLTVPE
+265 ATSLASLTVPE

-284 MCYGCSSLKSVTLPE
+284 MCYGCSSLRSVTLPE
-299 GITTIENYA
+299 GIKAIENYA

-331 FASCSSLISVSIP
+331 FASCSSLTSVSIP

-352 YAFASCSSL
+352 YAF
-361 TSVSIPAGITGI
+361 
-373 SDYAFNLCISLKE
+373 NLCLSLKE
-386 VHFPNSLTS
+386 VHFPKSLTS

-410 FPASLVSIGEDAFSR
+410 FPASLLSIGEDAFSR

-437 VRQIKSGAFEGCT
+437 VRQIKSGAFEGCM
-450 ALQKVTFGR
+450 ALQNVTFGR

-476 ELTCNAVVPPLA
+476 EITCNAVVPPLA

-511 YAADEVWGR
+511 YTADEVWGR

-572 FNSMGQLIEIDFS
+572 FNSMGQLVEIDFS
-585 RHAPARRAMNTADT
+585 KHAPARRAKNTVGS

-608 ENTDYWFTMTASDEN
+608 ENTDYWFTITASDEN

-637 GANSPTNI
+637 GANSPTDI
-645 DDVQRDDVQC
+645 DEIQSDDVPC
-655 TKFLRNG
+655 TKVLRNG
-662 QLYLMYQGRMY
+662 HIYLMYEGRMY
-673 DIQGNRIK
+673 DIQGNQIK